1 MANIYKLR
9 VTNKVKDTIGLGFGN
24 YAYDDVVT
32 VNEKQLNSSLVRNAL
47 RNGYLE
53 PMGEDSSD
61 ISSAMM
67 DYYNGTQA
75 FNKNHFPIST
85 VELVQPTAAGGV
97 INVQATD
104 LCGCLTLGK
113 EVSVDKILVRFSAA
127 SVTAAMPRLL
137 AVAGDS
143 SPVTP
148 TILTAY
154 DDSAGTYTAATN
166 GSIAAAAPITW
177 AANDMLIVGY
187 SEKFASVVCD
197 MTAAS
202 NQANVATPYFWD
214 GTGWT
219 AFTSYHDYT
228 VETAGRTFSRASA
241 GDKTRIVWWEKP
253 DEWTVGGP
261 NGSSASNDDYCVGI
275 KFSGALTNLAGGSV
289 YPVLDTPIADIPLG
303 YNEWAPKAVI
313 LKLGAAY
320 SDITNSAPATLNSF
334 TTTDYI
340 WLGFDKPVSGFYVN
354 VTNTNSNAVSAVLT
368 YWNGVTWT
376 AAPTVTDGSINAGCT
391 FGQDG
396 TISMVNIPA
405 NWEKVAATNTNVTGT
420 NTPATISTDEL
431 YWLRYTVSGAMDAS
445 VTAELT
451 RGIPSLNY
459 WVEYETNE
467 QTFIDSD
474 DQIKVIVAEPEN
486 TIGGLTVQAVI
497 ADV

>member
-1 MANIYKLR
+1 MANIYKFR
-9 VTNKVKDTIGLGFGN
+9 VTTKVKDTIGLGFGN
-24 YAYDDVVT
+24 FAAESVVT
-32 VNEKQLNSSLVRNAL
+32 MNEKQLNSSIVRNAL

-53 PMGEDSSD
+53 PSGEDSSD
-61 ISSAMM
+61 ISTAMM

-75 FNKNHFPIST
+75 FNKNHFPVST
-85 VELVQPTAAGGV
+85 VELVQPTAAAGV

-104 LCGCLTLGK
+104 LAGALTLGK
-113 EVSVDKILVRFSAA
+113 EVSVDKLLVRFSAA
-127 SVTAAMPRLL
+127 SVTAAMPRLF

-154 DDSAGTYTAATN
+154 DYTAGTYTAATN
-166 GSIAAAAPITW
+166 GAIAAAVPIAW

-197 MTAAS
+197 MTTAS
-202 NQANVATPYFWD
+202 NQANVATPYYWD
-214 GTGWT
+214 GSDWA
-219 AFTSYHDYT
+219 AFPSYHDYT
-228 VETAGRTFSRASA
+228 VETAGRTLSRASA
-241 GDKTRIVWWEKP
+241 GDKSRIVWWEKP
-253 DEWTVGGP
+253 DAWVVGAP
-261 NGSSASNDDYCVGI
+261 SGSGANNDDYCVAI

-303 YNEWAPKAVI
+303 YNEWAPEAVI

-320 SDITNSAPATLNSF
+320 SDITASAPATLNSF

-340 WLGFDKPVSGFYVN
+340 WLGFSKPVSGFYVN
-354 VTNTNSNAVSAVLT
+354 VTNTNSNAVTAVLT
-368 YWNGVTWT
+368 YWNGIAWA
-376 AAPTVTDGSINAGCT
+376 AAPAVTDGSINAGCT

-396 TISMVNIPA
+396 TISMVNVPA
-405 NWEKVAATNTNVTGT
+405 NWETIAASDTNVTGT
-420 NTPATISTDEL
+420 NTPATVTTDEL
-431 YWLRYTVSGAMDAS
+431 YWLRYTVTGAMDAA

-451 RGIPSLNY
+451 RGTPSLNY
-459 WVEYETNE
+459 WVEYETAE
-467 QTFIDSD
+467 DTFIDSD

-497 ADV
+497 ADI